1 MDSLGM
7 IWSVLAGLVTQGPD
21 RRGRER
27 QAWLV
32 STGQASV
39 GMAGKA
45 GWGQETIG
53 KARQERLVL
62 SWKGEMEEAQA
73 TMFRDPPRAVFSD
86 DRRYRYR
93 LWRVVE
99 GAWSERR
106 KALMIG
112 LNPSVADENV
122 LDPTLRRFL
131 GFCRVWGVHRM
142 EVVNLFALVSTDPR
156 GLYAVKDPTGP
167 ANDLAIDVAAVDA
180 DIIVACWGAHPM
192 AVQRASAVMQLLA
205 GKEVKCFGLTADG
218 APKHPL
224 YLPKMAE
231 LQPFELA

>member
-1 MDSLGM
+1 M
-7 IWSVLAGLVTQGPD
+7 A
-21 RRGRER
+21 
-27 QAWLV
+27 

-39 GMAGKA
+39 GMAGLDSFGMEGIGMAGKA

-93 LWRVVE
+93 LWRGVE

-122 LDPTLRRFL
+122 LDRRCA
-131 GFCRVWGVHRM
+131 G
-142 EVVNLFALVSTDPR
+142 SS
-156 GLYAVKDPTGP
+156 
-167 ANDLAIDVAAVDA
+167 
-180 DIIVACWGAHPM
+180 
-192 AVQRASAVMQLLA
+192 ASVGCGGSA
-205 GKEVKCFGLTADG
+205 GWKW
-218 APKHPL
+218 
-224 YLPKMAE
+224 
-231 LQPFELA
+231 